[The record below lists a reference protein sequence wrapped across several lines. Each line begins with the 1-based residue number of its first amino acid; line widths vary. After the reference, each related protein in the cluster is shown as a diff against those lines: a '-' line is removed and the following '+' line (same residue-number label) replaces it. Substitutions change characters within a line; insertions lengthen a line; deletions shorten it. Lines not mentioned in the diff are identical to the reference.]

1 MDSFSVISLTSLGTT
16 ISHRA
21 LSSAEELNELIGN
34 LDPQHASIPRLSTFS
49 AALHQLHLQ
58 VAQLQSALDDSTAIS
73 LRLQTHLS
81 QCLSSCDGI
90 TAGLNKQVMRLQPGT
105 LPLLDETFLVVQN
118 HALVGY
124 SQLFAFFVKLLSV
137 REKETQDAVLD
148 SAEGTMIFEQV
159 YDSSRK
165 ASQARD
171 ILLQEGHS
179 SAAAS
184 SSEGPLLGDGSE
196 PPPYEPAGSCSH
208 RPPAAG
214 SSSSASNFSK
224 GMSSLTSSFKAMTSN
239 LWAKPDP
246 LATAFCQA
254 ALRGDVQQMS
264 GFVGQG
270 ANINGRNAEGNTPL
284 SCAILGNKEDG
295 VRFLLGAGADITSQ
309 TGSKLPPLFLAASV
323 GSIEVAKLLISKG
336 AEVNQKNWSG
346 QAFFTDVIGTENLK
360 GIQVLLEHGANP
372 NTTNL
377 SGRPVIAQGV
387 KKNNLELVRLLLQ
400 YGADAGG
407 YDLSGNSMVALAAGQ
422 ENLEMVRLLLSH
434 GASAIGR
441 VLTGNTVLI
450 DSINK
455 RRMEIAT
462 LLLAHGADASAR
474 DLYGNPILVAVL
486 KDGKLSE
493 SDKLETVRL
502 LLSHG
507 ASPNVS
513 DSAWSVPAICTA
525 METGSSELVGLMLQH
540 GAPTDKKMKTG
551 ETLLLYAMDHGR
563 TDQVR
568 ALLDH
573 GADPNA
579 TDKKGRTPLMQAI
592 SKGDLDLI
600 KKLQQHGAD
609 INLGGC
615 ISPVELAGAMN
626 NPDVLRVL
634 GMDAPSVFRSQ
645 ARQGSV
651 HVSTDEAGPAR
662 SQSPP
667 PGYDRAV
674 GKR

>member
-1 MDSFSVISLTSLGTT
+1 MDSFSVISLTSLGAT

-21 LSSAEELNELIGN
+21 LSNAEELNELIAT

-49 AALHQLHLQ
+49 AALHSLHLQ
-58 VAQLQSALDDSTAIS
+58 VSQLQSALDDSTAIS
-73 LRLQTHLS
+73 LQLQTHLS

-90 TAGLNKQVMRLQPGT
+90 LAGLSKQILRLEINT
-105 LPLLDETFLVVQN
+105 LPLLDETFFEVQN
-118 HALVGY
+118 RALVAY

-137 REKETQDAVLD
+137 RERETQDAVLD
-148 SAEGTMIFEQV
+148 AAEGTMALEQV
-159 YDSSRK
+159 YVSSQK
-165 ASQARD
+165 AAQARD
-171 ILLQEGHS
+171 ILLRGGQS
-179 SAAAS
+179 PTTAS
-184 SSEGPLLGDGSE
+184 SSKVPFLNDGSE
-196 PPPYEPAGSCSH
+196 PPPYEPAGSGSH
-208 RPPAAG
+208 RPATARR
-214 SSSSASNFSK
+214 SSSLNFSK

-264 GFVGQG
+264 GFVAQG
-270 ANINGRNAEGNTPL
+270 ANINGRNGEGNTPL
-284 SCAILGNKEDG
+284 SCAILANKEDG

-323 GSIEVAKLLISKG
+323 GSIGVAKLLIGKG
-336 AEVNQKNWSG
+336 AEVTQRNTSG
-346 QAFFTDVIGTENLK
+346 QSFFTDVVASENIQ
-360 GIQVLLEHGANP
+360 GIQLLLEHGANP

-377 SGRPVIAQGV
+377 YGRPVIAQGV
-387 KKNNLELVRLLLQ
+387 KRNNLELVRLLLQ
-400 YGADAGG
+400 YGAEAGG
-407 YDLSGNSMVALAAGQ
+407 YDASGNSMIALAASQ
-422 ENLEMVRLLLSH
+422 ENVEMVRLLLSH

-441 VLTGNTVLI
+441 VLSGSTVLV

-455 RRMEIAT
+455 RRIEIAS
-462 LLLAHGADASAR
+462 LLLEHGADANAR
-474 DLYGNPILVAVL
+474 DLYANPILVAVI
-486 KDGKLSE
+486 KDGKLPE

-507 ASPNVS
+507 ATPNVS
-513 DSAWSVPAICTA
+513 DSAWSMPAICRA
-525 METGSSELVGLMLQH
+525 METGSSALVKLLLQH
-540 GAPTDKKMKTG
+540 GAPTDKKMKSG
-551 ETLLLYAMDHGR
+551 ETLLLYAMDHGK
-563 TDQVR
+563 TDQVW

-573 GADPNA
+573 GADANA

-592 SKGDLDLI
+592 AKGDLDLV

-626 NPDVLRVL
+626 NPELLKVL

-645 ARQGSV
+645 ARQGS
-651 HVSTDEAGPAR
+651 SGPVR

-674 GKR
+674 GKH